1 MKNILEK
8 IKENKKEIM
17 LVVVGILVGVIVTS
31 LFTPKRIAKL
41 SNGEEVLAEVNGSTF
56 TANQLYDELKSDS
69 GGISA
74 LVNLVDDYILHQE
87 FTGVESEAEEYAASQ
102 SEYILSMY
110 ESYYGYT
117 EDEFLSY
124 AGFDSTDSFIEY
136 LNDEYYYQLQYD
148 AYVESTITEDEISE
162 YYEDTVFGTKSIY
175 MFYSSDDT
183 DTLEKVRKYLK
194 KGKTYDEITEK
205 YSEVS
210 ANSYDSVTYTDTTL
224 TSTILE
230 KIADMNAGEYSEVFT
245 DSTYGNVVVYI
256 VSSEDKKSLDE
267 ERDTIIDTLVDEKQ
281 SEDSDLYYQALIELR
296 KQYGLTIYDTD
307 LADDY
312 DDYIESYE

>member
-1 MKNILEK
+1 MKNIIEK
-8 IKENKKEIM
+8 IKDNKKEIT

-31 LFTPKRIAKL
+31 LLTPKKIAKL
-41 SNGEEVLAEVNGSTF
+41 SNGEEVVAEVNGSTF

-74 LVNLVDDYILHQE
+74 LINLVDNYILHQE
-87 FTGVESEAEEYAASQ
+87 FPDKESEAEEYASSQ

-117 EDEFLSY
+117 EDEFLEY
-124 AGFDSTDSFIEY
+124 AGFSSSDSFIEY
-136 LNDEYYYQLQYD
+136 LQEEYYYQLQYD
-148 AYVESTITEDEISE
+148 AYVESTITEDEINE
-162 YYEDTVFGTKSIY
+162 YYEDSVFGTKSIY
-175 MFYSSDDT
+175 MFSSTDDT
-183 DTLEKVRKYLK
+183 EILEKVRKYLK

-205 YSEVS
+205 YDDVV

-224 TSTILE
+224 TDTILE

-245 DSTYGNVVVYI
+245 DSTYGNVVVYV
-256 VSSEDKKSLDE
+256 VSSEDKPTLEDE
-267 ERDTIIDTLVDEKQ
+267 RENIIDVLVDEKQ
-281 SEDSDLYYQALIELR
+281 SEDSDLYYKALIKLR
-296 KQYGLTIYDTD
+296 SDYGLTIYDSNLND
-307 LADDY
+307 SY